1 MSPDQVLIL
10 ITIVTAAWSG
20 TRILRP
26 IAEALGRRIGASP
39 TASPGADH
47 DTEITDLHR
56 RLAELEERV
65 DFAERLLGQREPGS
79 LGQGSTPR

>member
-1 MSPDQVLIL
+1 VSPDQVLIL
-10 ITIVTAAWSG
+10 ITIVTAAWTG

-39 TASPGADH
+39 TAGPGADH
-47 DTEITDLHR
+47 EVDITDLHR

-65 DFAERLLGQREPGS
+65 DFAERLLAQRHPGE
-79 LGQGSTPR
+79 LGKESWP

>member
-1 MSPDQVLIL
+1 MSPDQVLI
-10 ITIVTAAWSG
+10 IVAMVTAAWTG

-39 TASPGADH
+39 APRPGADH
-47 DTEITDLHR
+47 EAEITDLHR

-65 DFAERLLGQREPGS
+65 DFAERLLGQRQPGE
-79 LGQGSTPR
+79 LGKESWP

>member
-10 ITIVTAAWSG
+10 VTILTAAWAG

-26 IAEALGRRIGASP
+26 IAEALGRRIGSSP
-39 TASPGADH
+39 GPGADH
-47 DTEITDLHR
+47 EAEITSLHR

-65 DFAERLLGQREPGS
+65 DFAERLLAQRQPGE
-79 LGQGSTPR
+79 LGKGSWP

>member
-1 MSPDQVLIL
+1 VSPDQVLIL
-10 ITIVTAAWSG
+10 ITIVTAAWTG

-39 TASPGADH
+39 APGPAADH
-47 DTEITDLHR
+47 EAEITDLHR

-65 DFAERLLGQREPGS
+65 DFAERLLGQRQPGE
-79 LGQGSTPR
+79 LGKESWP

>member
-10 ITIVTAAWSG
+10 ITIVTAAWTG

-26 IAEALGRRIGASP
+26 IAEALGRRIGATP
-39 TASPGADH
+39 AAGPVASHEA
-47 DTEITDLHR
+47 EITDLHR

-65 DFAERLLGQREPGS
+65 DFAERLLSQRQPGE
-79 LGQGSTPR
+79 LGKESWP

>member
-10 ITIVTAAWSG
+10 ITIVTAAWTGS
-20 TRILRP
+20 RILRP

-39 TASPGADH
+39 VAGPGTDH
-47 DTEITDLHR
+47 EAEITDLHR

-65 DFAERLLGQREPGS
+65 DFAERLLGQRQPGE
-79 LGQGSTPR
+79 LGKESWP